1 MKNFILAQFKKYANK
16 FKIYKTI
23 GIIIKFDFR
32 IRDRYV
38 KKISKKMILQ
48 IAAMIASSVIY
59 SGSSIL
65 ILAFINKY
73 LLSLKEQ
80 NVQILLWFFVLLAL
94 FLGFSILS
102 RIALSVIGNDFIFE
116 LRAKIIKRILDTS
129 NQQINTIG
137 KSKLIASLSSDINS
151 LTNGFMQ
158 VPSIIQGGL
167 IVIAACLYIGYISY
181 EICLFLIVWMAIG
194 VVICRKSIKNINKYY
209 ELYRK
214 DEDTLYK
221 DYQTSIEGHREL
233 SLNLIRA
240 RELYENRFLPN
251 ALDLRKNIIKA
262 EIYQSFMSNWL
273 NSVMLGAIG
282 VVLYF
287 CLAYDM
293 ANLQDA
299 ITVALAIL
307 FLRAPLMMLLYSVP
321 SIFRSRIAYERIK
334 KLDLTEYKKEFE
346 LGETV
351 PQMWQKLSLKNINF
365 AYDETG
371 DFKLEDIN
379 LEINRGE
386 TVFLIGKN
394 GSGKSTLFMILAGLL
409 QTKNG
414 EMFVDD
420 VRITKDNLRSYANTI
435 SAVFSDFYLF
445 DEVLSDDD
453 ELIDELLKKMVL
465 DKKVS
470 VKDGIF
476 STLNLSQGQKKR
488 LAMVAALLEKRK
500 FLILDEWAADQDPEF
515 RKLFY
520 EKFLGE
526 LKQQGYTIFAISH
539 DDAYFDAADKIYEI
553 RNGRLSKIK

>member
-1 MKNFILAQFKKYANK
+1 ML
-16 FKIYKTI
+16 
-23 GIIIKFDFR
+23 
-32 IRDRYV
+32 

-386 TVFLIGKN
+386 TVFLVGKN

>member
-1 MKNFILAQFKKYANK
+1 ML
-16 FKIYKTI
+16 
-23 GIIIKFDFR
+23 
-32 IRDRYV
+32 

-80 NVQILLWFFVLLAL
+80 NAQILLWFFVLLAL

-273 NSVMLGAIG
+273 NSIMLGAIG

-307 FLRAPLMMLLYSVP
+307 FLFGSEHF
-321 SIFRSRIAYERIK
+321 S
-334 KLDLTEYKKEFE
+334 LTH
-346 LGETV
+346 
-351 PQMWQKLSLKNINF
+351 SL
-365 AYDETG
+365 
-371 DFKLEDIN
+371 
-379 LEINRGE
+379 
-386 TVFLIGKN
+386 
-394 GSGKSTLFMILAGLL
+394 
-409 QTKNG
+409 
-414 EMFVDD
+414 
-420 VRITKDNLRSYANTI
+420 
-435 SAVFSDFYLF
+435 
-445 DEVLSDDD
+445 
-453 ELIDELLKKMVL
+453 
-465 DKKVS
+465 
-470 VKDGIF
+470 
-476 STLNLSQGQKKR
+476 
-488 LAMVAALLEKRK
+488 
-500 FLILDEWAADQDPEF
+500 
-515 RKLFY
+515 
-520 EKFLGE
+520 
-526 LKQQGYTIFAISH
+526 
-539 DDAYFDAADKIYEI
+539 
-553 RNGRLSKIK
+553 